1 MDVLVGL
8 CATVKTTDKTPGAYT
23 YQAPDEGPLIGE
35 TMKTLNNRPARTGL
49 AGMSVVLMLA
59 LSACGGGQAT
69 SSESASAS
77 NAPVAST
84 SASASAAS
92 TPTAAKAST
101 SASATVAAEPRG
113 SEVIEI
119 RAADDTNADS
129 AIAKDAAIR
138 AAKRV
143 VAQDN
148 RLLNA
153 WMHGDLEHT
162 SDEELLKF
170 VAQDKL
176 DQMKTPIQSVRN
188 DLKNNGGPFS
198 GNVTIR
204 DINVTDIFTY
214 DYPDGTSYPYSV
226 LRVKFCEDWTQVRT
240 PDGERAVTG
249 PDSTATVEV
258 SVLRLQ
264 DGRYVYNG
272 SRELGTG
279 CASS

>member
-1 MDVLVGL
+1 
-8 CATVKTTDKTPGAYT
+8 
-23 YQAPDEGPLIGE
+23 
-35 TMKTLNNRPARTGL
+35 MKTLNHRTTRTGL
-49 AGMSVVLMLA
+49 ATMSVALMLA
-59 LSACGGGQAT
+59 LSACSGGAQST
-69 SSESASAS
+69 SESSETAS
-77 NAPVAST
+77 NAPVAT
-84 SASASAAS
+84 ASASASAAS
-92 TPTAAKAST
+92 TPTAAKAS
-101 SASATVAAEPRG
+101 ASATVAANPKG

-119 RAADDTNADS
+119 RADDDTNADA
-129 AIAKDAAIR
+129 AIAKQAAIN

-148 RLLNA
+148 RLVNA
-153 WMHGDLEHT
+153 WLHGDFEHT

-170 VAQDKL
+170 VAPEKL
-176 DQMKTPIQSVRN
+176 KQVTDPIQSARN
-188 DLKNNGGPFS
+188 DIKNNGGVFT

-204 DINVTDIFTY
+204 DVTVTDIFTY

-226 LRVKFCEDWTQVRT
+226 LRVKFCEDWTQLRT

>member
-1 MDVLVGL
+1 
-8 CATVKTTDKTPGAYT
+8 
-23 YQAPDEGPLIGE
+23 
-35 TMKTLNNRPARTGL
+35 MKTLNHRTGL
-49 AGMSVVLMLA
+49 AALSVTLMLA
-59 LSACGGGQAT
+59 LSACGGGAQAAGE
-69 SSESASAS
+69 SSESASS
-77 NAPVAST
+77 APVAT
-84 SASASAAS
+84 ASASASAAS
-92 TPTAAKAST
+92 TPTTTKA
-101 SASATVAAEPRG
+101 SASATVTADPKG
-113 SEVIEI
+113 SEVVEI
-119 RAADDTNADS
+119 RAADDTNAD
-129 AIAKDAAIR
+129 ATIAKEAAIK

-143 VAQDN
+143 VLQDN

-153 WMHGDLEHT
+153 WMHGDFEHT

-170 VAQDKL
+170 VAPEKL
-176 DQMKTPIQSVRN
+176 KQVTDPIQSARN
-188 DLKNNGGPFS
+188 DIKNNGGAFS

-204 DINVTDIFTY
+204 DLAVTDIFTY

-226 LRVKFCEDWTQVRT
+226 LRVKFCEDWTQVHT

>member
-1 MDVLVGL
+1 
-8 CATVKTTDKTPGAYT
+8 
-23 YQAPDEGPLIGE
+23 
-35 TMKTLNNRPARTGL
+35 MKTLKHRTTRTGL
-49 AGMSVVLMLA
+49 ATLSVALMLA

-69 SSESASAS
+69 SESSESASAS
-77 NAPVAST
+77 NAPVAT
-84 SASASAAS
+84 ASASASAAS
-92 TPTAAKAST
+92 TPTTAKA
-101 SASATVAAEPRG
+101 SASATVAANPKG

-119 RAADDTNADS
+119 RADDDTNADA
-129 AIAKDAAIR
+129 AIAKQAAIN

-148 RLLNA
+148 RLVNA
-153 WMHGDLEHT
+153 WLHGDFEHT

-170 VAQDKL
+170 VAPEKL
-176 DQMKTPIQSVRN
+176 KQVTDPIQSARN
-188 DLKNNGGPFS
+188 DIKNNGGVFT

-204 DINVTDIFTY
+204 DVTVTDIFTY

-226 LRVKFCEDWTQVRT
+226 LRVKFCEDWTQLRT

-249 PDSTATVEV
+249 PGSTATVEV

>member
-1 MDVLVGL
+1 
-8 CATVKTTDKTPGAYT
+8 
-23 YQAPDEGPLIGE
+23 
-35 TMKTLNNRPARTGL
+35 MKTLNTRTGL
-49 AGMSVVLMLA
+49 AALSVTLMLA
-59 LSACGGGQAT
+59 LSACGGGAQAAGESSETT
-69 SSESASAS
+69 SS
-77 NAPVAST
+77 APVAT
-84 SASASAAS
+84 ASASASAAS
-92 TPTAAKAST
+92 TPTATKA
-101 SASATVAAEPRG
+101 SASASVVAEPKG
-113 SEVIEI
+113 SEVVEV
-119 RAADDTNADS
+119 RAADDTNAD
-129 AIAKDAAIR
+129 ATIAKQAAIK

-153 WMHGDLEHT
+153 WLHGDFEHT

-170 VAQDKL
+170 VAPEKL
-176 DQMKTPIQSVRN
+176 KQVTDPIQSARN
-188 DLKNNGGPFS
+188 DIKNNGGVFT

-204 DINVTDIFTY
+204 DVAVTDIFTY

-226 LRVKFCEDWTQVRT
+226 LRVKFCEDWTQLRT

>member
-1 MDVLVGL
+1 
-8 CATVKTTDKTPGAYT
+8 
-23 YQAPDEGPLIGE
+23 
-35 TMKTLNNRPARTGL
+35 MKTLNHRTGL
-49 AGMSVVLMLA
+49 AALSVTLMLA
-59 LSACGGGQAT
+59 LSACGGGAQAAGE
-69 SSESASAS
+69 SSESAT
-77 NAPVAST
+77 NTPVAT
-84 SASASAAS
+84 ASASASAAS
-92 TPTAAKAST
+92 TPTTAKASP
-101 SASATVAAEPRG
+101 SVTVAAEPKG
-113 SEVIEI
+113 SEVVEV
-119 RAADDTNADS
+119 RAADDTNAD
-129 AIAKDAAIR
+129 ATIAKEAAIK

-153 WMHGDLEHT
+153 WLHGDFEHT

-170 VAQDKL
+170 VAPEKL
-176 DQMKTPIQSVRN
+176 KQVTDPIQSARN
-188 DLKNNGGPFS
+188 DIKNNGGVFT

-204 DINVTDIFTY
+204 DVAVTDIFTY

-226 LRVKFCEDWTQVRT
+226 LRVKFCEDWTQLRT